1 MAVME
6 HHSAGLR
13 NKNDESPI
21 KLRDNAPNTLS
32 QISSVMSEKDVSP
45 SKKQSNIPQSSITT
59 AKDTHLRSGLIQPR
73 G

>member
-13 NKNDESPI
+13 SKNDESPI

-32 QISSVMSEKDVSP
+32 QISSVLSEKDVSP
-45 SKKQSNIPQSSITT
+45 SKKQSHIPSSSIT
-59 AKDTHLRSGLIQPR
+59 ASKDANLRSGLI
-73 G
+73 